1 MKNLKLIP
9 LYFDRLYT
17 RFGKQY
23 WWPCKSGKNWEII
36 TGAIL
41 TQNTAWVNVE
51 KALENLETAGID
63 SAEKI
68 LFCPEE
74 KLQKYIAPAGFFRQK
89 SIYLKVMA
97 EFYLQ
102 KDSFY
107 RKNVDIFSL
116 RKELLSLKGV
126 GKETADSILLYAYD
140 KPVFIIDAY
149 TRRFASRH
157 LGLEEKMPYDDM
169 QKIFMDNLENK
180 VSLFNEYH
188 ALIVRLCKESCLKK
202 GCGNLCGLLFSGE

>member
-9 LYFDRLYT
+9 LYFDRLYS

-41 TQNTAWVNVE
+41 TQNTAWGNVE

-68 LFCPEE
+68 LLCPEE
-74 KLQKYIAPAGFFRQK
+74 ELQRYIAPAGFFRQK
-89 SIYLKVMA
+89 SIYLKIIA

-107 RKNVDIFSL
+107 RKNNDVFSL

-126 GKETADSILLYAYD
+126 GKETADSILLYAYS
-140 KPVFIIDAY
+140 KPMFIIDAY

-169 QKIFMDNLENK
+169 QKIFMDDLENK
-180 VSLFNEYH
+180 VSLYNEYH
-188 ALIVRLCKESCLKK
+188 ALIVHLCKESCQKK
-202 GCGNLCGLLFSGE
+202 GCGDLCSILFRGE

>member
-9 LYFDRLYT
+9 LYFDRLYS

-41 TQNTAWVNVE
+41 TQNTAWGNVE

-68 LFCPEE
+68 LLCPEE
-74 KLQKYIAPAGFFRQK
+74 ELQRYIAPAGFFRQK
-89 SIYLKVMA
+89 SIYLKIIA

-102 KDSFY
+102 KD
-107 RKNVDIFSL
+107 
-116 RKELLSLKGV
+116 
-126 GKETADSILLYAYD
+126 
-140 KPVFIIDAY
+140 
-149 TRRFASRH
+149 
-157 LGLEEKMPYDDM
+157 
-169 QKIFMDNLENK
+169 
-180 VSLFNEYH
+180 
-188 ALIVRLCKESCLKK
+188 
-202 GCGNLCGLLFSGE
+202 